1 MLKKELIEK
10 VTALAAPIAESEGFT
25 LWHVDYYK
33 DPQGFNLIIEIDKKG
48 GISFD
53 DLSKVNDRLNK
64 ALDDA
69 DYIKD
74 SYSLEVSSAGLE
86 RELRKPEHIAKYVG
100 TAAKIV
106 VKLYAPKNGYK
117 QFDGKLIAFDG
128 EVLQLEHGGNIVS
141 FSLKETASIKAELF
155 ELEDYQ
161 E

>member
-10 VTALAAPIAESEGFT
+10 VTALAAPIVESEGFT

-33 DPQGFNLIIEIDKKG
+33 DPQGFNLLIEIDKKG

-64 ALDDA
+64 ALDEV

-86 RELRKPEHIAKYVG
+86 RELRKPEHIAQYAG
-100 TAAKIV
+100 TSAKIV
-106 VKLYAPKNGYK
+106 VKLYAPRDGVK
-117 QFDGKLIAFDG
+117 QFEGKLVAFDAG
-128 EVLQLEHGGNIVS
+128 VLQLECSGNIIS
-141 FSLKETASIKAELF
+141 FTLKETASIKAELF
-155 ELEDYQ
+155 ETEDNK